1 MAKGNFTKE
10 AITRQVLNFFNENS
24 TKPFNYKQVSAAL
37 GLKKSVMKERVVDAM
52 FDLEAAGKIQRIS
65 AGKYKANMRR
75 QTVTGVLDRESVAKK
90 TYLIPDDGGERVW
103 IAERSMGCAL
113 NGDRVEVVLF
123 PRRKGREQEGEVV
136 NVLERKK
143 TEFVGILE
151 VKPTFAFL
159 NIDKKLLTH
168 DMFIPLDKLN
178 GGKDGQRC
186 VGRIVE
192 WVSKEKNPIGEIV
205 TVLGDV
211 GNNDAEMHAILA
223 EFGLPYSYP
232 QEVED
237 AANEIPD
244 VIDDD
249 EIARRVD
256 MRDVVTFTIDPRD
269 AKDFDDAL
277 SIRKLEAGLW
287 EIGVHIADVT
297 HYVTPDSIIDKEA
310 YKRATSVYLVDRTV
324 PMLPERLCN
333 NICSLRP
340 NEDKLAYSV
349 IFHIDEFAEVKDY
362 KICRTV
368 INSNRRFTY
377 EEAQAIIESQ
387 QLTVNS
393 QQSLNDTGTGEQY
406 RDELLKLNELA
417 QILRTKRFAKGAIAF
432 DRVEVRFEI
441 DEKGKPLSVY
451 FKEAKESNMLI
462 EEFMLLAN
470 KTVAAHIGKGLINK
484 PLSPSDSLTS
494 SSSFLQG
501 IMQTSLPSA
510 LASSV
515 GSPNLGEH
523 SSVKLKKKPKTF
535 VYRVHDVPNPD
546 KLENFST
553 FIKRFGYKLKTTG
566 KSEVVSAAIN
576 NLLDQVTGKREQN
589 LIETLAIRS
598 MAKATYTTENIGHY
612 GLAFDYYTHFTSP
625 IRRYPDMMVHRLLTR
640 YLFEEGH
647 SVNKNEYEE
656 YCEHSSDMEQ
666 LAASAERASI
676 KYKQVEYMSERL
688 GQVYDGVIS
697 GVTDWGIYVELNEN
711 KCEGM
716 IPVRCLDDD
725 YYEFDEKNYC
735 IVGRY
740 TGKRYQLGDELTVKI
755 AKADLVK
762 KQLDFVLV

>member
-1 MAKGNFTKE
+1 MKTEKEKKPEKRSFTKE

-24 TKPFNYKQVSAAL
+24 TKPFNYKQVAAAL

-52 FDLEAAGKIQRIS
+52 FDLESAGKIQRIS

-113 NGDRVEVVLF
+113 NGDKVEVVLF
-123 PRRKGREQEGEVV
+123 PRRKGKEQEGEVV

-168 DMFIPLDKLN
+168 DMFIPLEKLN

-192 WVSKEKNPIGEIV
+192 WSSKEKNPIGEIV
-205 TVLGDV
+205 AVLGDV

-232 QEVED
+232 KEVED
-237 AANEIPD
+237 AANEISD
-244 VIDDD
+244 IIEAE
-249 EIARRVD
+249 EIARRKD
-256 MRDVVTFTIDPRD
+256 MRDVTTFTIDPRD

-277 SIRKLEAGLW
+277 SIRKLETGLW
-287 EIGVHIADVT
+287 EVGVHIADVT
-297 HYVTPDSIIDKEA
+297 HYVTPNSIIDKEA
-310 YKRATSVYLVDRTV
+310 YKRATSVYLVDRTI

-340 NEDKLAYSV
+340 NEDKLSYSV
-349 IFHIDEFAEVKDY
+349 VFQLDEFAEVKSY
-362 KICRTV
+362 EICRTV
-368 INSNRRFTY
+368 INSNRRFAY
-377 EEAQAIIESQ
+377 EEAQTIIES
-387 QLTVNS
+387 
-393 QQSLNDTGTGEQY
+393 GEGDY
-406 RDELLKLNELA
+406 ATELLKLNELA
-417 QILRTKRFAKGAIAF
+417 KILRVKRFAKGAIAF

-451 FKEAKESNMLI
+451 FKEAKEANKLI

-470 KTVAAHIGKGLINK
+470 KTVATHIGKPKG
-484 PLSPSDSLTS
+484 
-494 SSSFLQG
+494 
-501 IMQTSLPSA
+501 
-510 LASSV
+510 
-515 GSPNLGEH
+515 
-523 SSVKLKKKPKTF
+523 VKGAKAKPKTF

-566 KSEVVSAAIN
+566 KNQEVSSAIN
-576 NLLDQVTGKREQN
+576 NLLDQVAGKREQN
-589 LIETLAIRS
+589 LIETLAVRS

-612 GLAFDYYTHFTSP
+612 GLAFDYYSHFTSP
-625 IRRYPDMMVHRLLTR
+625 IRRYPDMMAHRLLTR

-716 IPVRCLDDD
+716 IPIRCLDDD

-735 IVGRY
+735 IVGRH
-740 TGKRYQLGDELTVKI
+740 TGKRYQLGDELTVRI

-762 KQLDFVLV
+762 KQLDFELV

>member
-1 MAKGNFTKE
+1 MKTEKEKKPEKRSFTKE

-24 TKPFNYKQVSAAL
+24 TKPFNYKQVAAAL

-52 FDLEAAGKIQRIS
+52 FDLESAGKIQRIS

-113 NGDRVEVVLF
+113 NGDKVEVVLF
-123 PRRKGREQEGEVV
+123 PRRKGKEQEGEVV

-168 DMFIPLDKLN
+168 DMFIPLEKLN

-192 WVSKEKNPIGEIV
+192 WSSKEKNPIGEIIA
-205 TVLGDV
+205 VLGDV

-232 QEVED
+232 KEVED
-237 AANEIPD
+237 AANEISD
-244 VIDDD
+244 IIDAE
-249 EIARRVD
+249 EIARRKD
-256 MRDVVTFTIDPRD
+256 MRDVTTFTIDPRD

-277 SIRKLEAGLW
+277 SIRKLETGLW
-287 EIGVHIADVT
+287 EVGVHIADVT
-297 HYVTPDSIIDKEA
+297 HYVTPNSIIDKEA
-310 YKRATSVYLVDRTV
+310 YKRATSVYLVDRTI

-340 NEDKLAYSV
+340 NEDKLSYSV
-349 IFHIDEFAEVKDY
+349 VFQLDEFAEVKSY
-362 KICRTV
+362 EICRTV
-368 INSNRRFTY
+368 INSNRRFAY
-377 EEAQAIIESQ
+377 EEAQAIIES
-387 QLTVNS
+387 
-393 QQSLNDTGTGEQY
+393 GEGDY
-406 RDELLKLNELA
+406 ATELLKLNELA
-417 QILRTKRFAKGAIAF
+417 KILRVKRFAKGAIAF

-451 FKEAKESNMLI
+451 FKESKEANKLI

-470 KTVAAHIGKGLINK
+470 KTVATHIGKPKG
-484 PLSPSDSLTS
+484 
-494 SSSFLQG
+494 
-501 IMQTSLPSA
+501 
-510 LASSV
+510 
-515 GSPNLGEH
+515 
-523 SSVKLKKKPKTF
+523 VKGAKAKPKTF

-566 KSEVVSAAIN
+566 KNQEVSSAIN
-576 NLLDQVTGKREQN
+576 NLLDQVAGKREQN
-589 LIETLAIRS
+589 LIETLAVRS

-612 GLAFDYYTHFTSP
+612 GLAFDYYSHFTSP
-625 IRRYPDMMVHRLLTR
+625 IRRYPDMMAHRLLTR

-716 IPVRCLDDD
+716 IPIRCLDDD

-735 IVGRY
+735 IVGRH
-740 TGKRYQLGDELTVKI
+740 TGKRYQLGDELTVRI
-755 AKADLVK
+755 AKTDLVK
-762 KQLDFVLV
+762 KQLDFELV

>member
-10 AITRQVLNFFNENS
+10 AIMRQVLNFFNENS

-52 FDLEAAGKIQRIS
+52 FDLEAAGKIQRVS

-123 PRRKGREQEGEVV
+123 PRRKGKEQEGEVV
-136 NVLERKK
+136 EVLERKK

-168 DMFIPLDKLN
+168 DMFIPLEKLN

-192 WVSKEKNPIGEIV
+192 WESKEKNPIGEIV

-237 AANEIPD
+237 AANEISD
-244 VIDDD
+244 VIDTE
-249 EIARRVD
+249 EIGRRCD

-277 SIRKLEAGLW
+277 SIRKIETGLW

-349 IFHIDEFAEVKDY
+349 VFHVDEFAEVKDY

-377 EEAQAIIESQ
+377 EEAQQIIE
-387 QLTVNS
+387 
-393 QQSLNDTGTGEQY
+393 TGEGDYAQ
-406 RDELLKLNELA
+406 EVLKLNELA
-417 QILRTKRFAKGAIAF
+417 KMLRVKRFAKGAIAF

-470 KTVAAHIGKGLINK
+470 KTVAAHIGKPK
-484 PLSPSDSLTS
+484 
-494 SSSFLQG
+494 
-501 IMQTSLPSA
+501 A
-510 LASSV
+510 
-515 GSPNLGEH
+515 
-523 SSVKLKKKPKTF
+523 VKGAKSKAKTF

-640 YLFEEGH
+640 YLFDEGH

-716 IPVRCLDDD
+716 IPIRFLDDD

-735 IVGRY
+735 IVGRH
-740 TGKRYQLGDELTVKI
+740 TSKRYQLGDELTVKI

>member
-123 PRRKGREQEGEVV
+123 PRRKGKEQEGEVV
-136 NVLERKK
+136 EVLERKK

-223 EFGLPYSYP
+223 EFGLPYTYP

-237 AANEIPD
+237 AANEISD
-244 VIDDD
+244 KIDDE

-277 SIRKLEAGLW
+277 SIRKINKPLCSDCGRSDRASLQTGEQYLW

-377 EEAQAIIESQ
+377 EEAQQIIE
-387 QLTVNS
+387 
-393 QQSLNDTGTGEQY
+393 TGEGDYAQ
-406 RDELLKLNELA
+406 EMMKLNELA

-470 KTVAAHIGKGLINK
+470 KTVAAHIGKPK
-484 PLSPSDSLTS
+484 
-494 SSSFLQG
+494 
-501 IMQTSLPSA
+501 A
-510 LASSV
+510 
-515 GSPNLGEH
+515 
-523 SSVKLKKKPKTF
+523 VKAAKSKAKTF

-546 KLENFST
+546 KLENFSA

>member
-52 FDLEAAGKIQRIS
+52 FDLESAGKIQRIS

-113 NGDRVEVVLF
+113 NGDKVEVVLF
-123 PRRKGREQEGEVV
+123 PRRKGKEQEGEVV

-168 DMFIPLDKLN
+168 DMFIPLEKLN

-186 VGRIVE
+186 VGRIIE
-192 WVSKEKNPIGEIV
+192 WSSKEKNPIGEIV
-205 TVLGDV
+205 AVLGDV

-237 AANEIPD
+237 AANEISD
-244 VIDDD
+244 IIDAE
-249 EIARRVD
+249 EIARRKD
-256 MRDVVTFTIDPRD
+256 MREVLTFTIDPRD

-277 SIRKLEAGLW
+277 SIRKLESGLW
-287 EIGVHIADVT
+287 EVGVHIADVT
-297 HYVTPDSIIDKEA
+297 HYVTPNSIIDKEA
-310 YKRATSVYLVDRTV
+310 YKRATSVYLVDRTI

-349 IFHIDEFAEVKDY
+349 VFQLDEFAEVKSY
-362 KICRTV
+362 EICRTV

-377 EEAQAIIESQ
+377 EETQEIIESQ
-387 QLTVNS
+387 QSTVNS
-393 QQSLNDTGTGEQY
+393 QQSLDNTETREQY
-406 RDELLKLNELA
+406 RAELLKLNELA
-417 QILRTKRFAKGAIAF
+417 KILRVKRFAKGAIAF

-451 FKEAKESNMLI
+451 FKEAKEANKLI

-470 KTVAAHIGKGLINK
+470 KTVASHIGKPKG
-484 PLSPSDSLTS
+484 
-494 SSSFLQG
+494 
-501 IMQTSLPSA
+501 
-510 LASSV
+510 
-515 GSPNLGEH
+515 
-523 SSVKLKKKPKTF
+523 VKGAKAKPKTF

-566 KSEVVSAAIN
+566 KNQEVSSAIN
-576 NLLDQVTGKREQN
+576 NLLDQVAGKREQN
-589 LIETLAIRS
+589 LIETLAVRS

-612 GLAFDYYTHFTSP
+612 GLAFDYYSHFTSP
-625 IRRYPDMMVHRLLTR
+625 IRRYPDMMAHRLLTR

-716 IPVRCLDDD
+716 IPIRCLDDD

-735 IVGRY
+735 IVGRH
-740 TGKRYQLGDELTVKI
+740 TGKRYQLGDELTVRI
-755 AKADLVK
+755 AKTDLVK
-762 KQLDFVLV
+762 KQLDFELA

>member
-237 AANEIPD
+237 AANEISD
-244 VIDDD
+244 KIDDE

-277 SIRKLEAGLW
+277 SIRKLETGLW

-377 EEAQAIIESQ
+377 EEAQQIIE
-387 QLTVNS
+387 
-393 QQSLNDTGTGEQY
+393 TGEGDYAQ
-406 RDELLKLNELA
+406 EVLKLNELA

-470 KTVAAHIGKGLINK
+470 KTVAAHIGKNAQCTMHNAQ
-484 PLSPSDSLTS
+484 SDNTTHRS
-494 SSSFLQG
+494 
-501 IMQTSLPSA
+501 
-510 LASSV
+510 
-515 GSPNLGEH
+515 
-523 SSVKLKKKPKTF
+523 KKKPKTF

-735 IVGRY
+735 IVGRH

>member
-52 FDLEAAGKIQRIS
+52 FDLESAGKIQRIS

-113 NGDRVEVVLF
+113 NGDKVEVVLF
-123 PRRKGREQEGEVV
+123 PRRKGKEQEGEVV

-143 TEFVGILE
+143 TEFIGILE

-168 DMFIPLDKLN
+168 DMFIPLEKLN

-192 WVSKEKNPIGEIV
+192 WSSKEKNPIGEIV
-205 TVLGDV
+205 AVLGDV

-232 QEVED
+232 QEIED
-237 AANEIPD
+237 AANEISD
-244 VIDDD
+244 VIDAE
-249 EIARRVD
+249 EIARRKD
-256 MRDVVTFTIDPRD
+256 MREVLTFTIDPRD

-277 SIRKLEAGLW
+277 SIRKLESGLW
-287 EIGVHIADVT
+287 EVGVHIADVT
-297 HYVTPDSIIDKEA
+297 HYVTPNSIIDKEA
-310 YKRATSVYLVDRTV
+310 YKRATSVYLVDRTI

-349 IFHIDEFAEVKDY
+349 VFQLDEFAEVKNY
-362 KICRTV
+362 EICRTV

-377 EEAQAIIESQ
+377 EEAQEIIESQ
-387 QLTVNS
+387 QSIVNS
-393 QQSLNDTGTGEQY
+393 QQSLDNTETREQY
-406 RDELLKLNELA
+406 RAELLKLNELA
-417 QILRTKRFAKGAIAF
+417 KILRVKRFAKGAIAF

-451 FKEAKESNMLI
+451 FKEAKEANKLI

-470 KTVAAHIGKGLINK
+470 KTVATHIGKPKG
-484 PLSPSDSLTS
+484 
-494 SSSFLQG
+494 
-501 IMQTSLPSA
+501 
-510 LASSV
+510 
-515 GSPNLGEH
+515 
-523 SSVKLKKKPKTF
+523 VKGAKAKPKTF

-566 KSEVVSAAIN
+566 KNQEVSSAIN
-576 NLLDQVTGKREQN
+576 NLLDQVAGKREQN
-589 LIETLAIRS
+589 LIETLAVRS

-612 GLAFDYYTHFTSP
+612 GLAFDYYSHFTSP
-625 IRRYPDMMVHRLLTR
+625 IRRYPDMMAHRLLTR

-716 IPVRCLDDD
+716 IPIRCLDDD

-735 IVGRY
+735 IVGRH
-740 TGKRYQLGDELTVKI
+740 TGKRYQLGDELTVRI
-755 AKADLVK
+755 AKTDLVK
-762 KQLDFVLV
+762 KQLDFELV

>member
-37 GLKKSVMKERVVDAM
+37 GLKKSMMKERVVDAM

-168 DMFIPLDKLN
+168 DMFIPLEKLN

-192 WVSKEKNPIGEIV
+192 WASKEKNPIGEIV

-211 GNNDAEMHAILA
+211 GDNDAEMHAILA

-237 AANEIPD
+237 AANEIAD
-244 VIDDD
+244 KIDDE
-249 EIARRVD
+249 EIARRID

-277 SIRKLEAGLW
+277 SIRKLETGLW

-377 EEAQAIIESQ
+377 EEAQQIIE
-387 QLTVNS
+387 
-393 QQSLNDTGTGEQY
+393 TGEGDYAQ
-406 RDELLKLNELA
+406 EMMKLNELA

-470 KTVAAHIGKGLINK
+470 KTVAAHIGKPK
-484 PLSPSDSLTS
+484 
-494 SSSFLQG
+494 
-501 IMQTSLPSA
+501 A
-510 LASSV
+510 
-515 GSPNLGEH
+515 
-523 SSVKLKKKPKTF
+523 VKGAKAKAKTF

-546 KLENFST
+546 KLENFSA

-640 YLFEEGH
+640 YLFDEGH

-716 IPVRCLDDD
+716 IPIRFLDDD

-735 IVGRY
+735 IVGRH

>member
-10 AITRQVLNFFNENS
+10 AIMRQVLNFFNENS

-52 FDLEAAGKIQRIS
+52 FELEAAGKIQRIS

-123 PRRKGREQEGEVV
+123 PRRKGKEQEGEVIE
-136 NVLERKK
+136 VLERKK

-168 DMFIPLDKLN
+168 DMFIPLEKLN

-192 WVSKEKNPIGEIV
+192 WASKEKNPIGEIV

-211 GNNDAEMHAILA
+211 GDNDAEMHAILA

-232 QEVED
+232 AEVEA

-244 VIDDD
+244 KIEDE

-277 SIRKLEAGLW
+277 SIRKLESGLW

-310 YKRATSVYLVDRTV
+310 YKRATSIYLVDRTV

-340 NEDKLAYSV
+340 DEDKLAYSV
-349 IFHIDEFAEVKDY
+349 IFHVDEFAEVKDY

-377 EEAQAIIESQ
+377 EEAQEIIDDQ
-387 QLTVNS
+387 QSTVNS
-393 QQSLNDTGTGEQY
+393 QQSIAEY
-406 RDELLKLNELA
+406 SAEILKLNELA
-417 QILRTKRFAKGAIAF
+417 KMLRVKRFAKGAIAF

-470 KTVAAHIGKGLINK
+470 KTVAAHIGKNAQCTMHNAQL
-484 PLSPSDSLTS
+484 D
-494 SSSFLQG
+494 
-501 IMQTSLPSA
+501 
-510 LASSV
+510 
-515 GSPNLGEH
+515 GSTH
-523 SSVKLKKKPKTF
+523 KSRKKPKTF

-566 KSEVVSAAIN
+566 KSKVVSAAIN

-640 YLFEEGH
+640 YLFEDGH
-647 SVNKNEYEE
+647 SANKNEYEE

-735 IVGRY
+735 IVGRH

-762 KQLDFVLV
+762 KQLDFVLA

>member
-1 MAKGNFTKE
+1 MAKGDFTKE

-37 GLKKSVMKERVVDAM
+37 GLKKAVMKERVVDAM
-52 FDLEAAGKIQRIS
+52 FDLEAAGKIQRVS
-65 AGKYKANMRR
+65 AGKYKANLRR
-75 QTVTGVLDRESVAKK
+75 RMITGVLDRESVAKK

-123 PRRKGREQEGEVV
+123 PRRKGKEQEGEVV
-136 NVLERKK
+136 NVLERKRK
-143 TEFVGILE
+143 EFVGILE
-151 VKPTFAFL
+151 VKATFAFL
-159 NIDKKLLTH
+159 NIDKKQLAH
-168 DMFIPLDKLN
+168 DIFIPLDKLN

-186 VGRIVE
+186 VAQIVE
-192 WVSKEKNPIGEIV
+192 WTAKDKNPIGEIIA
-205 TVLGDV
+205 VLGDV

-223 EFGLPYSYP
+223 EFGLPYTYP

-237 AANEIPD
+237 AANEISD
-244 VIDDD
+244 VIDPE
-249 EIARRVD
+249 EIKRRRD

-277 SIRKLEAGLW
+277 SIRKTETGLW

-297 HYVTPDSIIDKEA
+297 HYVTPDSIIDQEA

-349 IFHIDEFAEVKDY
+349 VFHIDEFGEVKDY
-362 KICRTV
+362 EICRTV
-368 INSNRRFTY
+368 INSNRRFAY
-377 EEAQAIIESQ
+377 EEAQQVIE
-387 QLTVNS
+387 
-393 QQSLNDTGTGEQY
+393 TGEGDYVQ
-406 RDELLKLNELA
+406 EILKLNELA
-417 QILRTKRFAKGAIAF
+417 KILRAKRFAKGAIAF

-451 FKEAKESNMLI
+451 FKEAKEANILI

-470 KTVAAHIGKGLINK
+470 RTVAAHVGKPKG
-484 PLSPSDSLTS
+484 
-494 SSSFLQG
+494 
-501 IMQTSLPSA
+501 
-510 LASSV
+510 
-515 GSPNLGEH
+515 
-523 SSVKLKKKPKTF
+523 VKGAKSKPKTF

-566 KSEVVSAAIN
+566 KNQEVSSAIN
-576 NLLDQVTGKREQN
+576 HLLDQVEGKREQN

-612 GLAFDYYTHFTSP
+612 GLAFEYYTHFTSP

-647 SVNKNEYEE
+647 SVNQNEFEE

-697 GVTDWGIYVELNEN
+697 GVTDWGVYVELNEN

-716 IPVRCLDDD
+716 IPIRCLDDD

-735 IVGRY
+735 IVGRH

-762 KQLDFVLV
+762 KQLDFELA

>member
-10 AITRQVLNFFNENS
+10 AIMRQVLNFFNENS
-24 TKPFNYKQVSAAL
+24 TKHFNYKQVSAAL

-52 FDLEAAGKIQRIS
+52 FELEAAGKIQRIS

-123 PRRKGREQEGEVV
+123 PRRKGKEQEGEVV
-136 NVLERKK
+136 EVLERKK

-168 DMFIPLDKLN
+168 DMFIPLEKLN

-192 WVSKEKNPIGEIV
+192 WASKEKNPIGEIV

-211 GNNDAEMHAILA
+211 GDNDAEMHAILA

-232 QEVED
+232 ADVEA

-244 VIDDD
+244 KIKDE

-277 SIRKLEAGLW
+277 SIRKLESGLW

-349 IFHIDEFAEVKDY
+349 IFHVDEFAEVKDY

-377 EEAQAIIESQ
+377 EEAQEIIDGQ
-387 QLTVNS
+387 QSTVNS
-393 QQSLNDTGTGEQY
+393 QQSIAEY
-406 RDELLKLNELA
+406 SAEILKLNELA
-417 QILRTKRFAKGAIAF
+417 KMLRVKRFAKGAIAF

-470 KTVAAHIGKGLINK
+470 KTVAAHIGKNAQCTMHNAQL
-484 PLSPSDSLTS
+484 D
-494 SSSFLQG
+494 
-501 IMQTSLPSA
+501 
-510 LASSV
+510 
-515 GSPNLGEH
+515 GSTH
-523 SSVKLKKKPKTF
+523 KSRKKPKTF

-640 YLFEEGH
+640 YLFDEGH

-735 IVGRY
+735 IVGRH

>member
-113 NGDRVEVVLF
+113 NGDKVEVVLF

-237 AANEIPD
+237 TANEISD
-244 VIDDD
+244 KIDDE

-277 SIRKLEAGLW
+277 SIRKLETGLW
-287 EIGVHIADVT
+287 EVGVHIADVT

-362 KICRTV
+362 KIYRTV

-377 EEAQAIIESQ
+377 EEAQQIIE
-387 QLTVNS
+387 
-393 QQSLNDTGTGEQY
+393 TGEGDYAQ
-406 RDELLKLNELA
+406 EMMKLNELA

-451 FKEAKESNMLI
+451 FKEAKEANMLI

-470 KTVAAHIGKGLINK
+470 KTVAAHIGKPK
-484 PLSPSDSLTS
+484 
-494 SSSFLQG
+494 
-501 IMQTSLPSA
+501 A
-510 LASSV
+510 
-515 GSPNLGEH
+515 
-523 SSVKLKKKPKTF
+523 VKGAKAKAKTF

-546 KLENFST
+546 KLENVSA

-640 YLFEEGH
+640 YLFDEGH

-716 IPVRCLDDD
+716 IPIRFLDDD

-735 IVGRY
+735 IVGRH